1 MFSQSGLGGEQG
13 GCSDPAQ
20 LPVDTLTPTQCPPRL
35 TVSWEHLSATIAI
48 FRAAEQGFSGTG
60 GRKCWVTPHSWPQGW
75 QGQGDKSAGHGEV
88 QRQTEIEAG

>member
-1 MFSQSGLGGEQG
+1 MFSQSGLGGEQV

-35 TVSWEHLSATIAI
+35 TISWGHLSATIAI

-60 GRKCWVTPHSWPQGW
+60 GRKCWMTPHPWPQG
-75 QGQGDKSAGHGEV
+75 
-88 QRQTEIEAG
+88 